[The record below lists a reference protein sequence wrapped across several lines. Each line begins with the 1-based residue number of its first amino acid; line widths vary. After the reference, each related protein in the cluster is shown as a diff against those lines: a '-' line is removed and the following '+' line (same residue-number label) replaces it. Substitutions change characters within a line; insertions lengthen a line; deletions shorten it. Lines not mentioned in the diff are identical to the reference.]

1 MYTSTR
7 EIIANRVIFTI
18 FDEAELFVRHLTTF
32 RNFAVLCRWN
42 IDCLKSKARDS
53 LVHLTLSDFYPR
65 TDYDHT
71 YCFISYSNCCKLSL
85 RFQDPGTAHRQ
96 VSISEYIDMESIFE
110 DPWADLVQKLNEERK
125 QNGEPPLDLDG
136 SSSMTMVDFEIT
148 KISEKKGNVDS
159 DNS

>member
-1 MYTSTR
+1 
-7 EIIANRVIFTI
+7 
-18 FDEAELFVRHLTTF
+18 
-32 RNFAVLCRWN
+32 
-42 IDCLKSKARDS
+42 
-53 LVHLTLSDFYPR
+53 
-65 TDYDHT
+65 
-71 YCFISYSNCCKLSL
+71 L